1 MSDTTL
7 TLTAGQRRRCLT
19 ALIVHMTAI
28 GLFMGVSFPLTAL
41 FLEGLGYSS
50 LVIGIVAAMGPLA
63 IGSSMILAPRLVGRL
78 GAVTTIYCGLGLG
91 IVCVLLLP
99 LFPNPWAWCLLWFCA
114 AAGLGLPWLISETWI
129 NTIVEGESRGRILA
143 IYAVS
148 LFSGMALG
156 PLVLDVTGS
165 DDWRPFAAAALALIF
180 SGLPLTAVWGL
191 APEISPRHSLPLLAV
206 IRSAPIIFGAACIA
220 GFSEVTFYTF
230 STLYGIRGGLDE
242 SDALRA
248 LTVFLLGGIVLQYP
262 LGWLSDRWDRRRT
275 LLLLSALTCGL
286 CLLLPWSVANPLL
299 FGATLFGIGG
309 GVLGFYTLGLALLG
323 QTLRP
328 QDFAVANAG
337 FIIFYEVGSSL
348 GPLLTGSA
356 MDVWDPHG
364 FIAVPA
370 TICGLFALGGILLLR
385 RRAPAPD

>member
-1 MSDTTL
+1 MSEASI
-7 TLTAGQRRRCLT
+7 TLTAGQRRRSLA

-41 FLEGLGYSS
+41 FLEGRGHSS
-50 LVIGIVAAMGPLA
+50 LVIGVVAAMGPLA
-63 IGSSMILAPRLVGRL
+63 IGISMIVAPRLVGRL
-78 GAVTTIYCGLGLG
+78 GPVTTIYCGLGLG
-91 IVCVLLLP
+91 IACVLLLP
-99 LFPNPWAWCLLWFCA
+99 VFPNPWAWCLLWFFA

-129 NTIVEGESRGRILA
+129 NTIVEGESRGRVLA

-156 PLVLDVTGS
+156 PLVLDATGS
-165 DDWRPFAAAALALIF
+165 DDWRPFAAAALALVF
-180 SGLPLTAVWGL
+180 SGLPLMAAWGL
-191 APEISPRHSLPLLAV
+191 APEISPRHSLPLAAV
-206 IRSAPIIFGAACIA
+206 IRAAPVVFGAACIA

-230 STLYGIRGGLDE
+230 SSLYGIRGGLAE

-248 LTVFLLGGIVLQYP
+248 LTVFLLGGIFLQYP
-262 LGWLSDRWDRRRT
+262 LGWLSDRWDRRRA
-275 LLLLSALTCGL
+275 LLLLAAITCAL
-286 CLLLPWSVANPLL
+286 CLLLPWSVANPLV
-299 FGATLFGIGG
+299 FAATLFLIGG

-323 QTLRP
+323 QSFRP

-337 FIIFYEVGSSL
+337 FIIFYEIGSAS

-356 MDVWDPHG
+356 MDIWNPHG

-370 TICGLFALGGILLLR
+370 AICGLYAVGGLLLLHLR
-385 RRAPAPD
+385 RRRA

>member
-1 MSDTTL
+1 MSEASI
-7 TLTAGQRRRCLT
+7 TLTAGQRRRSLA

-41 FLEGLGYSS
+41 FLEGRGVSS
-50 LVIGIVAAMGPLA
+50 FVIGIVAAMGPLA
-63 IGSSMILAPRLVGRL
+63 IGISMIVAPRLVGRL
-78 GAVTTIYCGLGLG
+78 GPVTTIYCGLALG

-99 LFPNPWAWCLLWFCA
+99 VFPNPWAWCGLWFFA

-129 NTIVEGESRGRILA
+129 NTIVQGESRGRVLA

-156 PLVLDVTGS
+156 PLVLDATGS
-165 DDWRPFAAAALALIF
+165 DDWRPFAAAALALVF
-180 SGLPLTAVWGL
+180 SGLPLAAAWGL
-191 APEISPRHSLPLLAV
+191 APEISPRHSLPLVAV
-206 IRSAPIIFGAACIA
+206 IRAAPVVFGAACIA

-230 STLYGIRGGLDE
+230 SSLYGIRGGLAE

-248 LTVFLLGGIVLQYP
+248 LTVFLLGGIFLQYP
-262 LGWLSDRWDRRRT
+262 LGWLSDRWDRKRA
-275 LLLLSALTCGL
+275 LLVLAAITCAL
-286 CLLLPWSVANPLL
+286 CLLLPWSVASPLV
-299 FGATLFGIGG
+299 FAATLFLIGG

-323 QTLRP
+323 QSFRP

-337 FIIFYEVGSSL
+337 FIIFYEIGSST

-356 MDVWDPHG
+356 MDLWNPHG

-370 TICGLFALGGILLLR
+370 AICGLYALGGLLLLR
-385 RRAPAPD
+385 LRRRRA

>member
-1 MSDTTL
+1 MSEASI
-7 TLTAGQRRRCLT
+7 TLTAGQRRRSLA

-63 IGSSMILAPRLVGRL
+63 IGTSMFVAPRLVGRL
-78 GAVTTIYCGLGLG
+78 GPVTTIYCGLGLG
-91 IVCVLLLP
+91 ILCVLLLP
-99 LFPNPWAWCLLWFCA
+99 VFPNPWAWCVLWFFA
-114 AAGLGLPWLISETWI
+114 AAGLGMPWLISETWI

-156 PLVLDVTGS
+156 PLVRDATATE
-165 DDWRPFAAAALALIF
+165 DWRPFAAAAGALIF
-180 SGLPLTAVWGL
+180 SGLPLTAAWGL
-191 APEISPRHSLPLLAV
+191 APEISPRHSLPLGSVLRAAPAV
-206 IRSAPIIFGAACIA
+206 FGAACIA

-230 STLYGIRGGLDE
+230 SSLYGIRGGLGE

-248 LTVFLLGGIVLQYP
+248 LTVFLFGGIVLQYP
-262 LGWLSDRWDRRRT
+262 LGWISDRWDRKRA
-275 LLLLSALTCGL
+275 LLLLAGLTSAL
-286 CLLLPWSVANPLL
+286 CLLLPWSVADPVV
-299 FGATLFGIGG
+299 FAATLFLIGG

-323 QTLRP
+323 QSFRP

-337 FIIFYEVGSSL
+337 FIIFYEIGSAS

-356 MDVWDPHG
+356 MDIWDPHG

-370 TICGLFALGGILLLR
+370 AICGLYAVAGVVVLWLR
-385 RRAPAPD
+385 RRA

>member
-1 MSDTTL
+1 MSDTPL
-7 TLTAGQRRRCLT
+7 TLTASQRRRSLA

-41 FLEGLGYSS
+41 FLEGRGYSS
-50 LVIGIVAAMGPLA
+50 LVIGVVAAMGPLA

-91 IVCVLLLP
+91 ICCVVLLP
-99 LFPNPWAWCLLWFCA
+99 VFPNPWAWCVLWFFA

-129 NTIVEGESRGRILA
+129 NTIVESGSRGRILA

-156 PLVLDVTGS
+156 PLVLDATGT
-165 DDWRPFAAAALALIF
+165 DDWRPFAAAALALVF
-180 SGLPLTAVWGL
+180 SGLPLIAAWGL

-206 IRSAPIIFGAACIA
+206 IRAAPVVFGAACIA

-242 SDALRA
+242 SEALRA
-248 LTVFLLGGIVLQYP
+248 LTVFLLGGIFLQYP
-262 LGWLSDRWDRRRT
+262 LGWLSDHWDRKRT
-275 LLLLSALTCGL
+275 LQAMAALTCGL
-286 CLLLPWSVANPLL
+286 CLLLPWSVASPVI
-299 FGATLFGIGG
+299 FAATLFLIGG

-323 QTLRP
+323 QSFRP

-337 FIIFYEVGSSL
+337 FIIFYEIGSAS
-348 GPLLTGSA
+348 GPLLTGMA
-356 MDVWDPHG
+356 MDIWNPHG

-370 TICGLFALGGILLLR
+370 AICGLFALIAFLLLR
-385 RRAPAPD
+385 RRRA

>member
-1 MSDTTL
+1 MTDASIP
-7 TLTAGQRRRCLT
+7 LTAWQRRRSLA

-63 IGSSMILAPRLVGRL
+63 IGISMFVAPRLVGRL
-78 GAVTTIYCGLGLG
+78 GPVTTIYCGLGLG
-91 IVCVLLLP
+91 IASVLLLP
-99 LFPNPWAWCLLWFCA
+99 VFPDPLAWCVLWFFA
-114 AAGLGLPWLISETWI
+114 AAGLGMPWLISETWI
-129 NTIVEGESRGRILA
+129 NTIVEGESRGRVLA

-156 PLVLDVTGS
+156 PLVLDATGT
-165 DDWRPFAAAALALIF
+165 DDWRPFAAAAAALIF
-180 SGLPLTAVWGL
+180 SGLPLTAAWGL
-191 APEISPRHSLPLLAV
+191 APDISPRHSLPLGSV
-206 IRSAPIIFGAACIA
+206 IRAAPVVFGAACIA

-230 STLYGIRGGLDE
+230 SSLYGIRGGLAE

-262 LGWLSDRWDRRRT
+262 LGWLSDRWDRKRA
-275 LLLLSALTCGL
+275 LLLLAVLTSGL
-286 CLLLPWSVANPLL
+286 CLLLPWSVADPVV
-299 FGATLFGIGG
+299 FAATLFLIGG

-323 QTLRP
+323 QSFRP

-337 FIIFYEVGSSL
+337 FIIFYEIGSAT

-356 MDVWDPHG
+356 MDLWDPHG

-370 TICGLFALGGILLLR
+370 AICGLYALGGLVVLQLR
-385 RRAPAPD
+385 RRRA